1 MFRGLRLRL
10 TFLYLLIA
18 AAFTALMILGTHH
31 LVARYFE
38 NTTDLALRYR
48 MAQEFS
54 LLGLPL
60 PTELQTAVEAWSER
74 RDTAQPT
81 STPHQLLVAG
91 DEHET
96 EGELEGE
103 EHLQPEQAENSERAE
118 EAYDGDLASIYTLP
132 LDPAGSLQP
141 ASQSTAS
148 ALTPDAAAVQSALLN
163 GSDLRTVQ
171 LGSGTSVRLLTY
183 SVPADGENPA
193 FLQLGRPLNDQQR
206 VLSQLV
212 VAMAGLGGVMLV
224 ILSFGGWA
232 LAGRS
237 ISPAEVAW
245 DKQQTF
251 IANAGHELRTPLTLI
266 RANTEVALRK
276 AGTAGPV
283 RAKLED
289 ILRETDHMGRLVQD
303 LLLLSRL
310 DAGAL
315 KLEQKP
321 VEVELLLTD
330 LTREIEALA
339 AERGIE
345 VTLESSAGSALA
357 DETRLRQVLLIL
369 FDNALAHTP
378 AGGQITFRSRYQ
390 DRRVLLE
397 ITDTG
402 TGIRREH
409 LDHVFERFY
418 QAEPRGSSGSGLG
431 LSIAKS
437 LAEAMDGELELYSRE
452 GEGTTARLI
461 LSARG

>member
-1 MFRGLRLRL
+1 PR
-10 TFLYLLIA
+10 
-18 AAFTALMILGTHH
+18 
-31 LVARYFE
+31 VA
-38 NTTDLALRYR
+38 
-48 MAQEFS
+48 
-54 LLGLPL
+54 G
-60 PTELQTAVEAWSER
+60 VC
-74 RDTAQPT
+74 
-81 STPHQLLVAG
+81 QLLVTG
-91 DEHET
+91 GEHET
-96 EGELEGE
+96 EGEAEGE
-103 EHLQPEQAENSERAE
+103 QHLQFEEAESSERAE

-132 LDPAGSLQP
+132 LDPGGSLQP

-171 LGSGTSVRLLTY
+171 LDSGASVRLLTY
-183 SVPADGENPA
+183 SMPADGENPA

-206 VLSQLV
+206 VLRQLV
-212 VAMAGLGGVMLV
+212 VAMAGLGGVMLI

-237 ISPAEVAW
+237 ISPAEEAW

-266 RANTEVALRK
+266 RANTETALRK
-276 AGTAGPV
+276 PGAPGPV

-315 KLEQKP
+315 KLEQRP
-321 VEVELLLTD
+321 VDVELLLTD
-330 LTREIEALA
+330 LTREVEALA

-345 VTLESSAGSALA
+345 VTLESSAGSAFA

-378 AGGQITFRSRYQ
+378 AGGQITFRSRHQ
-390 DRRVLLE
+390 DRHVLLE
-397 ITDTG
+397 ITDSG

-409 LDHVFERFY
+409 LERVFERFF

-452 GEGTTARLI
+452 GEGTTARLT
-461 LSARG
+461 LPARG